1 MTITIQQFEDIALYV
16 SITVLVG
23 YMIFI
28 VYDLAKSSNAGK
40 YGYFVLFLA
49 LGLGLVGFLAKT
61 IITQMMG
68 I

>member
-1 MTITIQQFEDIALYV
+1 MTIQEFENIALYV
-16 SITVLVG
+16 SIGALVS

-40 YGYFVLFLA
+40 YGYFILFLA

-61 IITQMMG
+61 IITEMMG

>member
-1 MTITIQQFEDIALYV
+1 MDIKQFEDISLYV
-16 SITVLVG
+16 SIGALVS

-40 YGYFVLFLA
+40 YGYFILFLA